1 MTGGKQDVKITV
13 KQADTGGGLQNPI
26 SFEAGT
32 GFSIGGGT
40 SFDGTSPINL
50 SFAIGQDVGTSST
63 VQFQNVSAS
72 STLHIGDTSFEISQR
87 DDGKAQVNTDWV
99 VQGDIIAE
107 NYIISSS
114 ITHMTTSFSSGS
126 TIFGDTM
133 DDIHQF
139 TGSVVVTGSISSDEM
154 LLLGESQVDINN
166 YIRKSF
172 VKKSISISGATASFN
187 AETASAPSTLTATNE
202 DDFVFFINGQY
213 MEHDALT
220 IQQSSSTFLLKIDTE
235 SIGYELEADD
245 EIIAQGKFDS

>member
-1 MTGGKQDVKITV
+1 
-13 KQADTGGGLQNPI
+13 
-26 SFEAGT
+26 
-32 GFSIGGGT
+32 
-40 SFDGTSPINL
+40 
-50 SFAIGQDVGTSST
+50 
-63 VQFQNVSAS
+63 
-72 STLHIGDTSFEISQR
+72 
-87 DDGKAQVNTDWV
+87 
-99 VQGDIIAE
+99 
-107 NYIISSS
+107 
-114 ITHMTTSFSSGS
+114 
-126 TIFGDTM
+126 
-133 DDIHQF
+133 
-139 TGSVVVTGSISSDEM
+139 M